1 MSIPQE
7 QLDPISR
14 RVGTRSRKRTKAK
27 ARRRVPVKPRSTGPP
42 VEEMPL
48 TLSVPEAG
56 RKYFGLGRNASY
68 SAAERGD
75 IPTVRIGKILRSPVR
90 ALEGILNSVTPKTE
104 AAE

>member
-7 QLDPISR
+7 QLDPFSR
-14 RVGTRSRKRTKAK
+14 KFGTRPRKRTKAK
-27 ARRRVPVKPRSTGPP
+27 ARRHASVKPHSTGPP

-56 RKYFGLGRNASY
+56 KKYFNLGRNASY
-68 SAAERGD
+68 AAAERGD

-90 ALEGILNSVTPKTE
+90 SLEAMLDSVTPKE